1 MTTEAGFQTRFKTV
15 KAVEGW
21 RNAIQAKQCSTWP
34 SYVWWVKVF
43 YELSVELAS
52 QVSHSVLCLSAL
64 DMFHPERKFKKKAWN
79 CHNQGQEWRDDEHH
93 GCWMLSGSVAKGW
106 TLSSSIYCPILNPIT
121 AEPTA
126 VDFNLSGNI
135 FSLIQRFME
144 KNDL

>member
-64 DMFHPERKFKKKAWN
+64 DMFHPERKFKKRPETATIKGKNEETMNTTDA
-79 CHNQGQEWRDDEHH
+79 E
-93 GCWMLSGSVAKGW
+93 CWVTVLPKDGRWAAAFIAPFSTQSLLSQLLW
-106 TLSSSIYCPILNPIT
+106 ISI
-121 AEPTA
+121 
-126 VDFNLSGNI
+126 
-135 FSLIQRFME
+135 
-144 KNDL
+144 